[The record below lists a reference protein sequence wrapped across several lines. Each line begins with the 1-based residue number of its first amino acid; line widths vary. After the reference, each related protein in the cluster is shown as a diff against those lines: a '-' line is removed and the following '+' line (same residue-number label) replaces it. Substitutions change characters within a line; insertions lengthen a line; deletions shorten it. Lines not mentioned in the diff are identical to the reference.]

1 MKTCS
6 ICKNLL
12 PFDLFSKLK
21 RSKDGARSACKKC
34 TNKITKTKGPKKD
47 NRDKNRHRAYNK
59 NYYKTHK
66 SAKQEYDKQYY
77 QLNKSDI
84 TARKRAY
91 VKNRKKEDPCFKL
104 RHLISVSVS
113 RALKTNNSSKNGQS
127 ILKYL
132 PYTIQELQKH
142 IEQQFE
148 PWMNWNNH
156 GVYISDSWNDNVP
169 STWKWQLDHITPH
182 SMFKYTS
189 IEDQVLKECWALENL
204 RPLSAKQN
212 NLDGVNKTRHINT

>member
-1 MKTCS
+1 M
-6 ICKNLL
+6 
-12 PFDLFSKLK
+12 
-21 RSKDGARSACKKC
+21 
-34 TNKITKTKGPKKD
+34 
-47 NRDKNRHRAYNK
+47 
-59 NYYKTHK
+59 
-66 SAKQEYDKQYY
+66 
-77 QLNKSDI
+77 
-84 TARKRAY
+84 
-91 VKNRKKEDPCFKL
+91 
-104 RHLISVSVS
+104 
-113 RALKTNNSSKNGQS
+113 
-127 ILKYL
+127 KYL